1 MNWFSFFN
9 ATRRQKVCF
18 CKILQPNLSNMK
30 VRVHL
35 LFESIC
41 DLQLHQQ
48 NTLPDIQ
55 LLVQILEARLDVL
68 FNGSSLIGQ
77 LLEDLLNEGQGI

>member
-1 MNWFSFFN
+1 
-9 ATRRQKVCF
+9 
-18 CKILQPNLSNMK
+18 MK
-30 VRVHL
+30 ACVHL
-35 LFESIC
+35 LLESIC

-68 FNGSSLIGQ
+68 FDGSSLIGQ
-77 LLEDLLNEGQGI
+77 LLEDLLNEGQGV

>member
-1 MNWFSFFN
+1 M
-9 ATRRQKVCF
+9 
-18 CKILQPNLSNMK
+18 
-30 VRVHL
+30 HL

-55 LLVQILEARLDVL
+55 LLVQILKARLDVL
-68 FNGSSLIGQ
+68 FDGSPLTGQ
-77 LLEDLLNEGQGI
+77 LLEDLLNEGQGVCNLRQSGEINTEGNGDSKMKS